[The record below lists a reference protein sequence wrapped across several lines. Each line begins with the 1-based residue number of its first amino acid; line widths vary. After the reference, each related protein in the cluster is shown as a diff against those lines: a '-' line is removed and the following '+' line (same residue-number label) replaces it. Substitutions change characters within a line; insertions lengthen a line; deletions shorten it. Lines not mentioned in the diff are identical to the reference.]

1 MVPIEHVGKDCC
13 GCGACANICPK
24 RCIAMK
30 ADEEGFLYPKV
41 MADGC
46 IKCGA
51 CEKVCPVLHSEP
63 ENEEDRDETWAA
75 SVLDPE
81 ILRVSSSGGMFTVL
95 AQNCLNEGGCVFGA
109 AFSEDVRTV
118 RHVMVETMEEL
129 NTLRGS
135 KYIQSEIGGC
145 YTAVRDQLKV
155 GRRVLFTGTPCQTA
169 GLKCFLGREYDNLL
183 TVDLICHGA
192 PSALLWQKYLDAKEQ
207 EMGGKAVT
215 ANFRSKKNG
224 WRGYGMQIGFNNGL
238 SSYQTIGKD
247 QFLQIF
253 LKNASLRESC
263 YHCAVK
269 RKAGFISDITIGDFW
284 GVEKAA
290 PEMDNTMGVS
300 LSLIHT
306 GKGKRYFEQI
316 KAALYAKK
324 VDKETALRLNPVYR
338 QSVIRPKK
346 RDRIYTDLRTKD
358 WNKILRK
365 YMSDSL
371 KVRIRR
377 KLSKSFLGKLV
388 RNSKSL
394 YTSSKP

>member
-1 MVPIEHVGKDCC
+1 MISKVGNDCC
-13 GCGACANICPK
+13 GCAACANVCPK
-24 RCIAMK
+24 KCIQMK
-30 ADEEGFLYPKV
+30 ANKEGFLYPKV
-41 MADGC
+41 LADAC

-51 CEKVCPVLHSEP
+51 CEKVCPVLYSEP
-63 ENEEDRDETWAA
+63 EKKADREETWAVSA
-75 SVLDPE
+75 LDPE

-95 AQNCLNEGGCVFGA
+95 AQKCLNEGGCVFGA
-109 AFSEDVRTV
+109 AFSEDMRTV

-135 KYIQSEIGGC
+135 KYIQSEIGDC
-145 YTAVRDQLKV
+145 YTAVRDQLKA

-169 GLKCFLGREYDNLL
+169 GLKNFLGREYDNLL

-192 PSALLWQKYLDAKEQ
+192 PSALLWQKYLDAKEK

-224 WRGYGMQIGFNNGL
+224 WRAFGMQIDFHNGL
-238 SSYQTIGKD
+238 SSYQTISKD
-247 QFLQIF
+247 PFLQIF

-269 RKAGFISDITIGDFW
+269 KKDGFISDITMGDFW

-290 PEMDNTMGVS
+290 PEMDNPMGVS
-300 LSLIHT
+300 LALIHT
-306 GKGKRYFEQI
+306 ENGMRYFEQI
-316 KAALYAKK
+316 KAAFYAKK
-324 VDKETALRLNPVYR
+324 VNKESALRLNPVYR

-346 RDRIYTDLRTKD
+346 RDRIYADLKSKD
-358 WNKILRK
+358 WNTISKK

-371 KVRIRR
+371 KVTIRR

-388 RNSKSL
+388 RASRSRN
-394 YTSSKP
+394 